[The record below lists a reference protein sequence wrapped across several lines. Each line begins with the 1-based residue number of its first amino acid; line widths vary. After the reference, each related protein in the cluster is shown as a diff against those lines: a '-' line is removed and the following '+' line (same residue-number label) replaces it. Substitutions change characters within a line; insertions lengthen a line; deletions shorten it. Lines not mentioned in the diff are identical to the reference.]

1 MSQPRIYT
9 RAGDDGTTGLLFG
22 GRVRKDSAAPVAY
35 GTVDEAQAALGMA
48 RAEAAR
54 GDERDVLLVRL
65 EHELYVCMSELA
77 TAAENRHKL
86 VAGTTLVTAEM
97 VSGLEPL
104 IDDLLTRFPM
114 PTDFVIPGGTRAG
127 AALDL
132 ARTIVRRAERES
144 LAVCTPAGGDGVAAG
159 DSHVVAYLNRL
170 SDLLWAMA
178 RWQESDAPTLLAKE
192 TS

>member
-1 MSQPRIYT
+1 MTPQQPRIYT

-22 GRVRKDSAAPVAY
+22 GRVRKDSDAPRAY
-35 GTVDEAQAALGMA
+35 GAVDEAQAALGMA
-48 RAEAAR
+48 RVDAEP
-54 GDERDVLLVRL
+54 GGELDTMLVRI
-65 EHELYVCMSELA
+65 EHELYVCMAELA
-77 TAAENRHKL
+77 TAPENRGKL
-86 VAGTTLVTAEM
+86 SAGTTLVTEEM
-97 VSGLEPL
+97 VAGLEPL

-144 LAVCTPAGGDGVAAG
+144 LGVADDG
-159 DSHVVAYLNRL
+159 SHVIAYLNRL

-178 RWQESDAPTLLAKE
+178 RWQESGTSTLLAKE
-192 TS
+192 IS

>member
-1 MSQPRIYT
+1 MTQPRIYT

-22 GRVRKDSAAPVAY
+22 GRVRKDSDAPRAY

-48 RAEAAR
+48 RAEAEPGGELDTMLIR
-54 GDERDVLLVRL
+54 I

-77 TAAENRHKL
+77 TAPENRGKL
-86 VAGTTLVTAEM
+86 SAGTTMVTEEM

-144 LAVCTPAGGDGVAAG
+144 LAVAVDG
-159 DSHVVAYLNRL
+159 SFVVAYLNRL

-178 RWQESDAPTLLAKE
+178 RWQESGTSTLLAKE
-192 TS
+192 IS